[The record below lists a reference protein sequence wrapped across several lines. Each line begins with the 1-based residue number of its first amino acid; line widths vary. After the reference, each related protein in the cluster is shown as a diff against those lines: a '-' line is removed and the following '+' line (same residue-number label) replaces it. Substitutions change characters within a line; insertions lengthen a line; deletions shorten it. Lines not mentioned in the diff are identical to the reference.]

1 MRLKIASI
9 ARIVKQLKSR
19 RFRLDL
25 MMRFNNIQILSSR
38 VVFDPRTETE
48 FWVKQA
54 LAEIKE
60 ISRDLTSANLPIRVL
75 DIFSGTGC
83 IGIFLLKNSDNSFV
97 DFVDISPQAIE
108 QIRIN
113 LDLNKIG
120 KKRCRI
126 FQSDMFE
133 GLREERLTARRN
145 EIQSFGYDF
154 VFANPPY
161 VALERA
167 HEIGED
173 ILANDPNLALLAGND
188 GLLIIK
194 EFLNQVDDFLKPK
207 GIFFME
213 FDPLQKSEI
222 EKILKEKGFDFDF
235 RQDQFQE
242 WRWLRARI

>member
-1 MRLKIASI
+1 MI
-9 ARIVKQLKSR
+9 
-19 RFRLDL
+19 
-25 MMRFNNIQILSSR
+25 RFNNIQILSSR

-54 LAEIKE
+54 LTEIKE
-60 ISRDLTSANLPIRVL
+60 ISKGLTSTDIPIKIL
-75 DIFSGTGC
+75 DIFAGTGC
-83 IGIFLLKNSDNSFV
+83 IGIFLLENLENSFV
-97 DFVDISPQAIE
+97 DFIDISSQAVE

-113 LDLNKIG
+113 LDLNRVR

-161 VALERA
+161 VALERID
-167 HEIGED
+167 EVGEYP
-173 ILANDPNLALLAGND
+173 LANDPSSALFAGND

-194 EFLNQVDDFLKPK
+194 EFLNQIDDFLKPK

-235 RQDQFQE
+235 RKDQFQE
-242 WRWLRARI
+242 WRWLRARV

>member
-1 MRLKIASI
+1 
-9 ARIVKQLKSR
+9 
-19 RFRLDL
+19 
-25 MMRFNNIQILSSR
+25 MMKFNDIQILSSR

-48 FWVKQA
+48 FWAKQA
-54 LAEIKE
+54 LVEVE
-60 ISRDLTSANLPIRVL
+60 EFSRELDADDFPIRIL

-83 IGIFLLKNSDNSFV
+83 IGIFLLENLENSFV
-97 DFVDISPQAIE
+97 DFIDISPQAVE
-108 QIRIN
+108 QIKIN

-120 KKRCRI
+120 KKRYRI

-133 GLREERLTARRN
+133 GLREERLTARGN
-145 EIQSFGYDF
+145 EIHSFGYDF

-173 ILANDPNLALLAGND
+173 ILANDPSLALLAGSD
-188 GLLIIK
+188 GLLIIR

-213 FDPLQKSEI
+213 FDPLQKPEI

-235 RQDQFQE
+235 RRDQFQE
-242 WRWLRARI
+242 WRWLRACV